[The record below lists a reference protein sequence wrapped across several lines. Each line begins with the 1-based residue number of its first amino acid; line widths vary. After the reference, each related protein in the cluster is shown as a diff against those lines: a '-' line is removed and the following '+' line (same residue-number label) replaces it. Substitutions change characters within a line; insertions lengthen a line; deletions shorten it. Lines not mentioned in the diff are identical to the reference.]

1 MVTRNLA
8 SEVRTLLSYLGNA
21 RLRVAERENYMTQ
34 INAKFDLLL
43 AKQLEVI
50 NHQPTAEQTATTTE
64 QTASVSDGFER
75 DDSPEEMDTD
85 WQGEGVAA

>member
-1 MVTRNLA
+1 M
-8 SEVRTLLSYLGNA
+8 
-21 RLRVAERENYMTQ
+21 
-34 INAKFDLLL
+34 LL